1 MDYKQQKMLN
11 DTDVWIYEK
20 MMPSPSP
27 YHRQSHLNN
36 QKTHLIV
43 IYNNK
48 QASIVKF
55 CTQVGNI
62 KLIYIS
68 DNKHLLIILY

>member
-1 MDYKQQKMLN
+1 MLN

-20 MMPSPSP
+20 MTHSLCP
-27 YHRQSHLNN
+27 YHRQSHLND
-36 QKTHLIV
+36 QKTTHLIV
-43 IYNNK
+43 IYNDK

-55 CTQVGNI
+55 CTKVGDI